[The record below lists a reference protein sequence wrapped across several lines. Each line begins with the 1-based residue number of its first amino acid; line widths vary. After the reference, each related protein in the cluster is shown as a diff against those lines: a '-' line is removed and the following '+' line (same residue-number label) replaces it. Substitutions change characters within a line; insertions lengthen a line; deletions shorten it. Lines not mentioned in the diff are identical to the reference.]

1 MRSAAR
7 RDIMAALRNPGRN
20 VTAMTRHPRRRFLPW
35 LASGLGVL
43 VLAWAVGWY
52 GRYHLIEP
60 EELYRTC
67 LAEARPWWC
76 AVRQQLIGATFAV
89 RGIYGWVSLGAAAAG
104 WLLEGRIVVPCV
116 LIALGAGGLGLELYS
131 TGTAALGVL
140 LALLRLSR
148 LDEILAQ
155 PPKFY
160 P

>member
-1 MRSAAR
+1 
-7 RDIMAALRNPGRN
+7 MAHDPK
-20 VTAMTRHPRRRFLPW
+20 RRFLPW
-35 LASGLGVL
+35 LAGSLGVL
-43 VLAWAVGWY
+43 VLGWALGWF

-76 AVRQQLIGATFAV
+76 ALRQRLIVATFTV
-89 RGIYGWVSLGAAAAG
+89 QGIYGWVSMVAAVAG
-104 WLLEGRIVVPCV
+104 WLLEGRLVAPCV
-116 LIALGAGGLGLELYS
+116 VIALAAGGLGLELYS
-131 TGTAALGVL
+131 TSTAALGVL

-148 LDEILAQ
+148 LDEVLAQ